1 MTPNRDFVANFEG
14 ILEKIEEVRGR
25 LGEHPGGYRK
35 GQRWTLALFPSFLNQ
50 VTALI
55 PEFSR
60 LLLPSQLEVSAH
72 ICHFLVFMT
81 GDPAWQSLD
90 PYDRNLLLWIS
101 LLHDIG
107 KKVGPNKERDLLHPF
122 ESAAVCVELLQK
134 WGWLP
139 NSSQDLTHGKAISE
153 HIRAAVTTDSS
164 GKTIQDN
171 RQLASI
177 VWELL
182 KLTGI
187 LAANQPFSRLQS
199 AIQGRDRSD
208 LFTLDILLL
217 VLLHQSVTVTAAYPQ
232 AAPLDANE
240 YGIYL
245 NPRLSRLLSLI
256 LRCDS
261 GSYSYVLYR
270 AGHSPLQAEISAS
283 CQTLVALV
291 DAQTQI

>member
-14 ILEKIEEVRGR
+14 ISETIEEVRRR
-25 LGEHPGGYRK
+25 LGEHPGGYNK
-35 GQRWTLALFPSFLNQ
+35 GQRWTLAFFPGFLKQ

-60 LLLPSQLEVSAH
+60 LLLPSQLEVSSH

-81 GDPAWQSLD
+81 GDQGWQSLD

-101 LLHDIG
+101 LLHDIR

-122 ESAAVCVELLQK
+122 QSAAVCVKLLQK

-139 NSSQDLTHGKAISE
+139 NSSQDLAHGKALIE
-153 HIRAAVTTDSS
+153 HFRAAVTTDSS
-164 GKTIQDN
+164 GKTIQNN
-171 RQLASI
+171 RELPSI
-177 VWELL
+177 VCEIL

-187 LAANQPFSRLQS
+187 LAANQPFTSIQS
-199 AIQGRDRSD
+199 AIQGRDRSELFSLD
-208 LFTLDILLL
+208 LLLL
-217 VLLHQSVTVTAAYPQ
+217 VMLHQSITVIVAYPN
-232 AAPLDANE
+232 AAPLDVNE
-240 YGIYL
+240 YGMYL
-245 NPRLSRLLSLI
+245 TPRLARLLSLI

-270 AGHSPLQAEISAS
+270 SLHSPLQAEISAS

-291 DAQTQI
+291 DAQTQV